1 MNKEKL
7 EIVIGTLKDQIK
19 ELNGELK
26 RADEREESLL
36 EQINEDRQIMNQL
49 EDDKRYLHTE
59 LTVAKAY
66 NIQLKKELSEAN
78 EELFQ
83 MRKKY
88 EKTELRQ

>member
-7 EIVIGTLKDQIK
+7 EIVIGELKDQIK
-19 ELNGELK
+19 ELNSELK
-26 RADEREESLL
+26 RVDEREESLL
-36 EQINEDRQIMNQL
+36 EDINEHNKLRTQL

-59 LTVAKAY
+59 LTIAKAY

-83 MRKKY
+83 LRKKY
-88 EKTELRQ
+88 EKTELKQ

>member
-1 MNKEKL
+1 MKREKL
-7 EIVIGTLKDQIK
+7 EIVIGELKDQIK
-19 ELNGELK
+19 ELNSKLK

-36 EQINEDRQIMNQL
+36 EQINEDRLIKNQL

-59 LTVAKAY
+59 LTVAKAH
-66 NIQLKKELSEAN
+66 NIQLKKELSRAN

>member
-1 MNKEKL
+1 MKKEKL
-7 EIVIGTLKDQIK
+7 EIIIDELKDQIK
-19 ELNGELK
+19 ELNSKLK

-36 EQINEDRQIMNQL
+36 EDINEHNKLITQL

-59 LTVAKAY
+59 LTVAKTY

-78 EELFQ
+78 KELFQ

>member
-1 MNKEKL
+1 MNREKL
-7 EIVIGTLKDQIK
+7 EIVISELKKQIK
-19 ELNGELK
+19 ELNSELK

-36 EQINEDRQIMNQL
+36 EQINEDGLIMNQL

-66 NIQLKKELSEAN
+66 NIQLKKELSKTN